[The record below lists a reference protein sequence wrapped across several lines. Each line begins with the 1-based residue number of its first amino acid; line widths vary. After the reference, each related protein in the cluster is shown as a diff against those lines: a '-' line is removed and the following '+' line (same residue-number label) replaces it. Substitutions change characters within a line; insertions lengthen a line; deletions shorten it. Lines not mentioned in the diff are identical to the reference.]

1 MRVGRNPY
9 LVTTRLFHTTR
20 LLESLEYIY
29 NFYLFSFWAK
39 KTRETAKLTSFVD
52 EQAEIQQRK
61 LLVKKKKKAKFELP
75 HPNVV
80 KSLPRATTSSNPKR
94 LQRRISS
101 DFVPIFD
108 LGDIQG

>member
-1 MRVGRNPY
+1 M
-9 LVTTRLFHTTR
+9 
-20 LLESLEYIY
+20 
-29 NFYLFSFWAK
+29 
-39 KTRETAKLTSFVD
+39 D

-108 LGDIQG
+108 LGDIQGYIFCEKKDFGFSIIGLPLGSNTIFIGKTMK

>member
-1 MRVGRNPY
+1 M
-9 LVTTRLFHTTR
+9 
-20 LLESLEYIY
+20 
-29 NFYLFSFWAK
+29 
-39 KTRETAKLTSFVD
+39 D

-108 LGDIQG
+108 LGDIQGYIFCEKKILFWALFGYLWAVILVLVGKP